1 VGVAGEVAEVAAE
14 AEVAVEV
21 AGVGTEAVEARHGL
35 CPRASPSA
43 PGLALP
49 EGQVPGDRF

>member
-1 VGVAGEVAEVAAE
+1 VGVAGEVAAVAEVAA
-14 AEVAVEV
+14 EV
-21 AGVGTEAVEARHGL
+21 AGVGTKAVEARHGL